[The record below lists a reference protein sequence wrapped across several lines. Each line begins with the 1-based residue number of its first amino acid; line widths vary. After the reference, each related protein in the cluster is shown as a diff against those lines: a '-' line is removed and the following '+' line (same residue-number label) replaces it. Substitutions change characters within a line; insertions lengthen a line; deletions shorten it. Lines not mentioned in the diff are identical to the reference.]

1 VVLFSLKSLVEGGM
15 SSEVLEDLLK
25 IDIHED
31 TWEWWKSHLYFL
43 QEDKDLLEAE
53 PSSKSSVCTEV
64 DIAELIFGS
73 LKTASFRF
81 LR

>member
-1 VVLFSLKSLVEGGM
+1 MVLFSLKSLVEGGM
-15 SSEVLEDLLK
+15 SSEVLEHLLK

-53 PSSKSSVCTEV
+53 AVFKE
-64 DIAELIFGS
+64 FS
-73 LKTASFRF
+73 LYRSRYC
-81 LR
+81 